1 MGYPEFN
8 FGYQKEKNCIHFHFE
23 KVERFLTS
31 WPSPKNFSQL
41 KRIFKQSLPRML
53 PKNVNLCS
61 ELFRV
66 GFPSKTCYLCGKK
79 GWYTKVI
86 PQTLVNFV
94 FTIQNLKPCLGCGTI
109 SSDNIESDHSLHSAR
124 HSSKLQDA
132 IRRIGRKLNWQNNEQ
147 WSLTSL
153 KTPHVLV
160 NS

>member
-1 MGYPEFN
+1 MGYPEFD
-8 FGYQKEKNCIHFHFE
+8 FGYQKEKNWVLFHFE

-79 GWYTKVI
+79 GWYTKVT
-86 PQTLVNFV
+86 PQTLTRILLLNSRGILFLALFMLETSSCLYLWQGWFPVETNTNVDMERGEDHATIVTTGKIFKIFNF
-94 FTIQNLKPCLGCGTI
+94 
-109 SSDNIESDHSLHSAR
+109 
-124 HSSKLQDA
+124 
-132 IRRIGRKLNWQNNEQ
+132 WM
-147 WSLTSL
+147 W
-153 KTPHVLV
+153 
-160 NS
+160 

>member
-8 FGYQKEKNCIHFHFE
+8 FWYQKEKNWVHFHFE

-86 PQTLVNFV
+86 PQTLSSLLRSIESTKSNSIFFGKPATCLSYEYVP
-94 FTIQNLKPCLGCGTI
+94 QKPCFDY
-109 SSDNIESDHSLHSAR
+109 SNY
-124 HSSKLQDA
+124 
-132 IRRIGRKLNWQNNEQ
+132 
-147 WSLTSL
+147 
-153 KTPHVLV
+153 
-160 NS
+160 

>member
-8 FGYQKEKNCIHFHFE
+8 FGYQKEKNWVHFHFE

-86 PQTLVNFV
+86 LQTLYKTEVTLIV
-94 FTIQNLKPCLGCGTI
+94 
-109 SSDNIESDHSLHSAR
+109 
-124 HSSKLQDA
+124 
-132 IRRIGRKLNWQNNEQ
+132 
-147 WSLTSL
+147 LTCPS
-153 KTPHVLV
+153 LV
-160 NS
+160 NWASNQNILFPFLIRMAVQSEKSLVQWLGS